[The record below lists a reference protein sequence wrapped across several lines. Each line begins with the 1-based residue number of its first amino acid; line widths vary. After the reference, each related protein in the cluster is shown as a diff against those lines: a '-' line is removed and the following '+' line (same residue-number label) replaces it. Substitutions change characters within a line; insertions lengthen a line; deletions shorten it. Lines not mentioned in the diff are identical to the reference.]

1 MLNFFSLSFQQP
13 RQLRGT
19 PLLSTHPHTGRTPHH
34 GHTLPFGYFPPG
46 DIGKD
51 PSSTILVFAQ
61 PRFAKQ
67 SEMAR
72 TRRNWTSAEDE
83 LLRRAVRK
91 GEREGKGFFL
101 MFHVPCYTYSP
112 PPPFQAVDNT
122 CNMTCHFF
130 LLQFFFRSMIFYVWM
145 ANMSYHLQQPRRSID
160 PFFGG
165 SWPRP
170 SRAGPTKTVV
180 GGGGTA
186 SPRATP
192 KGRGQ
197 KKKTSVSRRRSRD
210 TAPTGHWCLV
220 RSSRGARISARATGA
235 TSWTPASTTA
245 TGTNKR
251 LARSSYRSS

>member
-1 MLNFFSLSFQQP
+1 
-13 RQLRGT
+13 
-19 PLLSTHPHTGRTPHH
+19 
-34 GHTLPFGYFPPG
+34 
-46 DIGKD
+46 
-51 PSSTILVFAQ
+51 
-61 PRFAKQ
+61 
-67 SEMAR
+67 MAR
-72 TRRNWTSAEDE
+72 TRRNWTSDEDE

-91 GEREGKGFFL
+91 GEKEDKGFLCL
-101 MFHVPCYTYSP
+101 MFRATPTPP

-130 LLQFFFRSMIFYVWM
+130 LLRFFFRSMIVYVWV

-160 PFFGG
+160 PFYGG
-165 SWPRP
+165 SWPRL

-180 GGGGTA
+180 GDGGTA

-210 TAPTGHWCLV
+210 MAPTGHWCLV

-251 LARSSYRSS
+251 LVRSSYRSS